1 MPIWKPAYHKDQR
14 TTGTPIHLFSRY
26 TPNTNLLLRYDLG
39 FARLVLNVTKSRRI
53 TLFLNNGKPGIK
65 ALSEEEYPVTLPW

>member
-1 MPIWKPAYHKDQR
+1 MPTWKPAYHKDQR

-26 TPNTNLLLRYDLG
+26 TPNTNLLLLYDFG
-39 FARLVLNVTKSRRI
+39 FARLLLKSRRL
-53 TLFLNNGKPGIK
+53 TLFLNNSKPAIK